1 MRVEVFQGCC
11 PLGSGCWSCGRGLG
25 ATTCTL
31 ASCINRHRTPRWPPK
46 LHAVLFPMMSAN
58 QGGPMLPH
66 VVGAWATALLG
77 GGLGIMGGGAAKA
90 AAGRV

>member
-1 MRVEVFQGCC
+1 
-11 PLGSGCWSCGRGLG
+11 
-25 ATTCTL
+25 
-31 ASCINRHRTPRWPPK
+31 
-46 LHAVLFPMMSAN
+46 MMSAN
-58 QGGPMLPH
+58 QGGPLLPW